1 MGRGVGSWKTLLR
14 LNAQKD
20 LNALKDLGA
29 LKELGDRWKTWM
41 GLLLGVWPLQ
51 GRDVLWVSFR

>member
-1 MGRGVGSWKTLLR
+1 MGRGVGSWKAFLR
-14 LNAQKD
+14 LNA
-20 LNALKDLGA
+20 LNALKDLGD
-29 LKELGDRWKTWM
+29 LWKTWM

>member
-1 MGRGVGSWKTLLR
+1 LR
-14 LNAQKD
+14 LNA
-20 LNALKDLGA
+20 LNALKDLGD
-29 LKELGDRWKTWM
+29 LWKTWM